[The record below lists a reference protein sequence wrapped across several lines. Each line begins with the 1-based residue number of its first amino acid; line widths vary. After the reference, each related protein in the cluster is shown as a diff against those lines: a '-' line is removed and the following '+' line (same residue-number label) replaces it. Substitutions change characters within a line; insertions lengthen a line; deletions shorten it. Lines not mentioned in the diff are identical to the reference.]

1 MWRAKSGC
9 MRGIVGVDARG
20 RVLALVPVILFG
32 AAAAHAN
39 DCDALASYRA
49 GDVRVDSAERV
60 EAAGGPSTAAQPTEG
75 ARAAGGQ
82 PAHCKVAGTIEQ
94 EIRFELLL
102 PDSWNGRF
110 VMGGGGGFVGS
121 VQNAAQTSLLHGGTA
136 LERGYATAGTDT
148 GHQGLG
154 TDASWALENPEREL
168 NFGHRAVHLVAEASK
183 AILRRHYGRDAERS
197 YFFGCSRGGGQ
208 GMMESQRYPE
218 DFDGI
223 VAGAPAYDWPG
234 IGAGF
239 VRTQQEIYPD
249 PGDLSAPVITTA
261 NRALLAREITARC
274 DALDGVADGVID
286 DPRRCPF
293 DPAALP
299 RCPSEEGGPECL
311 TERQLRAVQAIY
323 QGPDV
328 AGKNVHPGFPFG
340 GESDLGGW
348 DAWITGRPNG
358 FGPGQPSLHFAFG
371 TNMFKY
377 LIYDHPE
384 WDYSKHDFS
393 SWARWEKDTAR
404 AAKIL
409 NATDPDLSPFAR
421 AGGKLILWQGWS
433 DPAITALG
441 TIEYY
446 EEVVAKDPGA
456 RDYARLFMMPGVL
469 HCAGGPGPDRVDW
482 LQTIAD
488 WVEQGQAPDRVAASR
503 IDANGRVLRTRPLCP
518 YPLVAL
524 WDGKGSTDAAE
535 SFTCGER
542 E

>member
-1 MWRAKSGC
+1 MSEGRSQIRTAKTTAHWS
-9 MRGIVGVDARG
+9 
-20 RVLALVPVILFG
+20 LFG
-32 AAAAHAN
+32 LGCGILLGALPARAN
-39 DCDALASYRA
+39 DCGALASYA
-49 GDVRVDSAERV
+49 ADGVRVTTAERV
-60 EAAGGPSTAAQPTEG
+60 EAAAGASTAAQPTEG
-75 ARAAGGQ
+75 ARPAGGQ
-82 PAHCKVAGTIEQ
+82 PAHCKVAGVIEE

-102 PDSWNGRF
+102 PDDWNGRF

-121 VQNAAQTSLLHGGTA
+121 VQNAAQTSLLHGGTV

-148 GHQGLG
+148 GHQGMG
-154 TDASWALENPEREL
+154 TDASWALDNPQREL
-168 NFGHRAVHLVAEASK
+168 DFGHRAVHLVAEVSK
-183 AILRRHYGRDAERS
+183 KIVRRHYGRDVERS

-223 VAGAPAYDWPG
+223 VSGAPAYEWPG

-239 VRTQQEIYPD
+239 IQTQQAIYPD

-261 NRALLAREITARC
+261 NRALLAREIDAAC
-274 DALDGVADGVID
+274 DTLDGVDDGVVD
-286 DPRRCPF
+286 DPRRCTF
-293 DPAALP
+293 DPAKLP
-299 RCPSEEGGPECL
+299 RCAGDEGGPECV
-311 TERQLRAVQAIY
+311 TEHQLRAIQEVY

-328 AGKNVHPGFPFG
+328 EGKNVHPGFPLG
-340 GESDLGGW
+340 GENDFGGW
-348 DAWITGRPNG
+348 DTWITGRPNA

-377 LIYDHPE
+377 IIYDDAR
-384 WDYSKHDFS
+384 WDYAAYDF
-393 SWARWEKDTAR
+393 AGFAKDTAR
-404 AAKIL
+404 AAEIL
-409 NATDPDLSPFAR
+409 NADDPDLAPFAA

-446 EEVVAKDPGA
+446 EDVVAKDPDA
-456 RDYARLFMMPGVL
+456 RGHARLFLMPGVL

-488 WVEQGQAPDRVAASR
+488 WVEKGTAPDRVLAAK
-503 IDANGRVLRTRPLCP
+503 IDGSGNVVRTRPLCP
-518 YPLVAL
+518 YPQVAV
-524 WDGKGSTDAAE
+524 WDGEGSTDTAE
-535 SFTCGER
+535 SFACGER